1 MITKLKGSFFTGA
14 VLAMTF
20 SLILQEGLAQTRRT
34 TPVRRTGGATARPAA
49 TPANTRNLDTVSRA
63 AAADTVKKPEVAQP
77 AKKDPFAFDSVRVSL
92 RPDAAI
98 ERNLV
103 KSRIPLA
110 YEHIRE
116 DDAWYR
122 ERVWR
127 EIDIREKMNLPFRY
141 KAEDDNGNQRFIN
154 ILLRAVRKGDVT
166 AFDPNMDDRFT
177 TPMSIDRVAESISG
191 KPDTVQVIDWAKDP
205 TGSKGIYKDS
215 AVLKE
220 FNPDDIVKFRI
231 KEEWVFDKESS
242 RMFTRILG
250 IAPMRTYIDE
260 GTGTVLGESP
270 LFWIYYPDLRPV
282 LALYEVYNGK
292 NFGGRM
298 SWEELFE
305 SRYFSSYIVK
315 STIENPYD
323 LFIKQY
329 IKDDILRLLEGDNI
343 KNKIFNYELDLWH
356 Y

>member
-1 MITKLKGSFFTGA
+1 MKRNLTSSIFLVLFLVMVSGGDIVGQTKKKKTVPKKTAA
-14 VLAMTF
+14 V
-20 SLILQEGLAQTRRT
+20 
-34 TPVRRTGGATARPAA
+34 PATAETQVLDA
-49 TPANTRNLDTVSRA
+49 TVQKP
-63 AAADTVKKPEVAQP
+63 AADTVRPVTPP
-77 AKKDPFAFDSVRVSL
+77 APPKDPFAFDSVRVSL

-103 KSRIPLA
+103 KSRTPLP

-154 ILLRAVRKGDVT
+154 ILLRAIRKGDVT
-166 AFDPNMDDRFT
+166 AFDPNVDDRFT
-177 TPMSIDRVAESISG
+177 TPMTIARVGEVISG
-191 KPDTVQVIDWAKDP
+191 RCDSVQVIDWAKDP
-205 TGSKGIYKDS
+205 TGSKGIYRDS
-215 AVLKE
+215 LVCRE
-220 FNPDDIVKFRI
+220 FNPDDITKFRI
-231 KEEWVFDKESS
+231 KEDWIFDKESS
-242 RMFTRILG
+242 RMFARIIG
-250 IAPMRTYIDE
+250 IAPIKTYVDDA
-260 GTGTVLGESP
+260 GTVLGESP
-270 LFWIYYPDLRPV
+270 IFWVYYPDLRPI
-282 LALYEVYNGK
+282 LSLYEVYNSK
-292 NFGGRM
+292 NFGARM

-315 STIENPYD
+315 SSIENPYD

-329 IKDDILRLLEGDNI
+329 IKDDILKLLEGDNI
-343 KNKIFNYELDLWH
+343 KNKIFNFELDLWS

>member
-1 MITKLKGSFFTGA
+1 LVFA
-14 VLAMTF
+14 DV
-20 SLILQEGLAQTRRT
+20 EAQTKKKSVPTKKT
-34 TPVRRTGGATARPAA
+34 TSKQAPKPKPSTSVQTQVMDASLSEPVK
-49 TPANTRNLDTVSRA
+49 
-63 AAADTVKKPEVAQP
+63 DTVKPLVATP
-77 AKKDPFAFDSVRVSL
+77 RDPFAFDSLRISL
-92 RPDAAI
+92 RSDAAI
-98 ERNLV
+98 DRNLV
-103 KSRIPLA
+103 KSRTPLA

-166 AFDPNMDDRFT
+166 AFDPSADDRFT
-177 TPMSIDRVAESISG
+177 TPMSIAKVGESISG
-191 KPDTVQVIDWAKDP
+191 KCDTIQVTDWEKDP
-205 TGSKGIYKDS
+205 TGSKGIPKDTL
-215 AVLKE
+215 VCRE
-220 FNPDDIVKFRI
+220 FNPDDIVKFRL

-242 RMFTRILG
+242 RMYTRILG
-250 IAPMRTYIDE
+250 IAPIKTNVDE
-260 GTGTVLGESP
+260 NTGAFLGESL
-270 LFWIYYPDLRPV
+270 LFWVYYPDLRPI
-282 LALYEVYNGK
+282 LSLHEVYNGK
-292 NFGGRM
+292 NFGARM

-315 STIENPYD
+315 STIDNPYD

-329 IKDDILRLLEGDNI
+329 IKDDILRLLEGENI
-343 KNKIFNYELDLWH
+343 KTKIFNFEQDLWS

>member
-1 MITKLKGSFFTGA
+1 MNSKWNK
-14 VLAMTF
+14 
-20 SLILQEGLAQTRRT
+20 SLLLLSLVTLVFADVEAQTKKKPVPTKKT
-34 TPVRRTGGATARPAA
+34 TAKQATKPKPSTAETQVMDAGFNQPAK
-49 TPANTRNLDTVSRA
+49 
-63 AAADTVKKPEVAQP
+63 DTVKPTVLA
-77 AKKDPFAFDSVRVSL
+77 KDPFAFDSLRISL

-98 ERNLV
+98 DRNLV
-103 KSRIPLA
+103 KSRTPLA

-127 EIDIREKMNLPFRY
+127 EIDIREKMNLAFRY
-141 KAEDDNGNQRFIN
+141 KAEDDNGNQRFVN

-166 AFDPNMDDRFT
+166 AFDPNVDDRFT
-177 TPMSIDRVAESISG
+177 TPLTVARVGEAISG
-191 KPDTVQVIDWAKDP
+191 KCDSVQVIDWAKDP
-205 TGSKGIYKDS
+205 TGSKGIFKDS
-215 AVLKE
+215 LVCRE
-220 FNPDDIVKFRI
+220 FNPDDIIKFRL

-242 RMFTRILG
+242 RMYTRILG
-250 IAPMRTYIDE
+250 IAPIKTYVDDA
-260 GTGTVLGESP
+260 GNVLGESP
-270 LFWIYYPDLRPV
+270 LFWIYYPDLRPI
-282 LALYEVYNGK
+282 LSLYEVYNGK

-305 SRYFSSYIVK
+305 SRYFASYIVK
-315 STIENPYD
+315 STIDNPYD

-343 KNKIFNYELDLWH
+343 KSKIFNFEQDLWS

>member
-1 MITKLKGSFFTGA
+1 MNSKWIKSVLLLSTVTLIFADVQAQAKKKSVPTKK
-14 VLAMTF
+14 
-20 SLILQEGLAQTRRT
+20 T
-34 TPVRRTGGATARPAA
+34 TAKQSTKPSS
-49 TPANTRNLDTVSRA
+49 ANTQMLDARNSEPIKDTI
-63 AAADTVKKPEVAQP
+63 KPVAP
-77 AKKDPFAFDSVRVSL
+77 VKDPFAFDSLRISL

-98 ERNLV
+98 DRNLV
-103 KSRIPLA
+103 KNRTPLA

-127 EIDIREKMNLPFRY
+127 EIDIREKMNLAFRY

-166 AFDPNMDDRFT
+166 AFDPNVDDRFT
-177 TPMSIDRVAESISG
+177 TPMTISRVGEAISG
-191 KPDTVQVIDWAKDP
+191 KCDSVQVIDWAKDP
-205 TGSKGIYKDS
+205 TGSRGIFKDS
-215 AVLKE
+215 LVCRE
-220 FNPDDIVKFRI
+220 FNPDDIVKFRL

-242 RMFTRILG
+242 RMYTRILG
-250 IAPMRTYIDE
+250 IAPIKTYVDDAGNI
-260 GTGTVLGESP
+260 LGESP
-270 LFWIYYPDLRPV
+270 LFWIYYPDLRPI
-282 LALYEVYNGK
+282 LSLYEVYNGK

-315 STIENPYD
+315 STIDNPYD
-323 LFIKQY
+323 LYIKQY

-343 KNKIFNYELDLWH
+343 RSKIFNFEQDLWS

>member
-1 MITKLKGSFFTGA
+1 MNSNWIKSVLLLSAVILLFADVQAQAKKKSVPTKK
-14 VLAMTF
+14 
-20 SLILQEGLAQTRRT
+20 T
-34 TPVRRTGGATARPAA
+34 TAKQSTKPASTNSQLLDARYSEPIKDTIKPVVP
-49 TPANTRNLDTVSRA
+49 V
-63 AAADTVKKPEVAQP
+63 
-77 AKKDPFAFDSVRVSL
+77 KDPFAFDSLRISL

-98 ERNLV
+98 DRNLV
-103 KSRIPLA
+103 KNRTPLA

-127 EIDIREKMNLPFRY
+127 EIDIREKMNLAFRY

-154 ILLRAVRKGDVT
+154 ILLRALRKGDVT
-166 AFDPNMDDRFT
+166 AFDPNVDDRFT
-177 TPMSIDRVAESISG
+177 TPMTVARVGEAISG
-191 KPDTVQVIDWAKDP
+191 KCDSVQVIDWAKDP
-205 TGSKGIYKDS
+205 TGSRGIFKDS
-215 AVLKE
+215 LVCRE
-220 FNPDDIVKFRI
+220 FNPDDIVKFRL

-242 RMFTRILG
+242 RMYTRILG
-250 IAPMRTYIDE
+250 IAPIKTYVDDA
-260 GTGTVLGESP
+260 GNFLGESP
-270 LFWIYYPDLRPV
+270 LFWIYYPDLRPI
-282 LALYEVYNGK
+282 LSLYEVYNGK

-323 LFIKQY
+323 LYIKQY

-343 KNKIFNYELDLWH
+343 RSKIFNFEQDLWS

>member
-1 MITKLKGSFFTGA
+1 MQINFRKSVIVLTLFSFVLSSA
-14 VLAMTF
+14 V
-20 SLILQEGLAQTRRT
+20 QAQTRKRT
-34 TPVRRTGGATARPAA
+34 TTPAKKTAAPAA
-49 TPANTRNLDTVSRA
+49 ATTQVLDPVA
-63 AAADTVKKPEVAQP
+63 VPAADTAKPIP
-77 AKKDPFAFDSVRVSL
+77 PPPPKDPFAFDSVRVSL
-92 RPDAAI
+92 RSDAAI
-98 ERNLV
+98 IERGLV
-103 KSRIPLA
+103 KSRTPLD

-154 ILLRAVRKGDVT
+154 ILLRAIRKGDVT
-166 AFDPNMDDRFT
+166 AFDPNVDDRFT
-177 TPMSIDRVAESISG
+177 TPMTIGKVAESISG
-191 KPDTVQVIDWAKDP
+191 KCDSVQVIDWAKDP
-205 TGSKGIYKDS
+205 TGSKGIFKDS
-215 AVLKE
+215 LVCKE
-220 FNPDDIVKFRI
+220 FNPDDILKFRI

-250 IAPMRTYIDE
+250 IAPIRTYVDDA
-260 GTGTVLGESP
+260 GNFLGESP
-270 LFWIYYPDLRPV
+270 IFWIYYPDLRSV
-282 LALYEVYNGK
+282 LSLYEVYNGK
-292 NFGGRM
+292 NFGARM

-315 STIENPYD
+315 STIDNPYD

-329 IKDDILRLLEGDNI
+329 IKDDILKLLEGDNV
-343 KNKIFNYELDLWH
+343 KNKIFNFEVDLWS

>member
-1 MITKLKGSFFTGA
+1 MNSKWIKSVLLLSTVTLIFADVQAQAKKKSVPTKK
-14 VLAMTF
+14 
-20 SLILQEGLAQTRRT
+20 T
-34 TPVRRTGGATARPAA
+34 TAKQSNKPSS
-49 TPANTRNLDTVSRA
+49 ANTQLLDASYSAPIT
-63 AAADTVKKPEVAQP
+63 DTVKPIVP
-77 AKKDPFAFDSVRVSL
+77 VKDPFAFDSLRISL

-98 ERNLV
+98 DRNLV
-103 KSRIPLA
+103 KNRTPLA

-127 EIDIREKMNLPFRY
+127 EIDIREKMNLAFRY

-154 ILLRAVRKGDVT
+154 ILLRALRKGDVT
-166 AFDPNMDDRFT
+166 AFDPNVDDRFT
-177 TPMSIDRVAESISG
+177 TPMTISRVGEAISG
-191 KPDTVQVIDWAKDP
+191 KCDSVQVIDWAKDP
-205 TGSKGIYKDS
+205 TGSRGIFKDS
-215 AVLKE
+215 LVCRE
-220 FNPDDIVKFRI
+220 FNPDDIVKFRL

-242 RMFTRILG
+242 RMYTRILG
-250 IAPMRTYIDE
+250 IAPIKTYVDDAGNI
-260 GTGTVLGESP
+260 LGESP
-270 LFWIYYPDLRPV
+270 LFWIYYPDLRPI
-282 LALYEVYNGK
+282 LSLYEVYNGK

-315 STIENPYD
+315 STIDNPYD
-323 LFIKQY
+323 LYIKQY

-343 KNKIFNYELDLWH
+343 RSKIFNFEQDLWS

>member
-1 MITKLKGSFFTGA
+1 MDAG
-14 VLAMTF
+14 F
-20 SLILQEGLAQTRRT
+20 SE
-34 TPVRRTGGATARPAA
+34 PAK
-49 TPANTRNLDTVSRA
+49 
-63 AAADTVKKPEVAQP
+63 DTVKPVVP
-77 AKKDPFAFDSVRVSL
+77 AKDPFAFDSLRISL

-98 ERNLV
+98 DRNLV
-103 KSRIPLA
+103 KSRTPLA

-127 EIDIREKMNLPFRY
+127 EIDIREKMNIAFRY

-166 AFDPNMDDRFT
+166 AFDPNVDDRFT
-177 TPMSIDRVAESISG
+177 TPMTVSRVGEAISG
-191 KPDTVQVIDWAKDP
+191 KCDSVQVIDWAKDP
-205 TGSKGIYKDS
+205 LGSKGIFKDS
-215 AVLKE
+215 LVCRE
-220 FNPDDIVKFRI
+220 FNPDDIVKFRL

-242 RMFTRILG
+242 RMHTRILV
-250 IAPMRTYIDE
+250 IAPIKTYVDDA
-260 GTGTVLGESP
+260 GNVLGESP
-270 LFWIYYPDLRPV
+270 LFWVYYPDLRPI
-282 LALYEVYNGK
+282 LSLYDVYNGK

-305 SRYFSSYIVK
+305 SRYFSSFIVK

-323 LFIKQY
+323 MFIKQY
-329 IKDDILRLLEGDNI
+329 INDNILKLLEGDNI
-343 KNKIFNYELDLWH
+343 KTKIFNFEQDLWS

>member
-1 MITKLKGSFFTGA
+1 MNSKWNKSFLLLSLVTLVFADAEAQSKKKSVPTKKTTSKQVSKPKPSTVETQVMDAG
-14 VLAMTF
+14 F
-20 SLILQEGLAQTRRT
+20 SE
-34 TPVRRTGGATARPAA
+34 PAK
-49 TPANTRNLDTVSRA
+49 
-63 AAADTVKKPEVAQP
+63 DTVKPVVP
-77 AKKDPFAFDSVRVSL
+77 AKDPFAFDSLRISL

-98 ERNLV
+98 DRNLV
-103 KSRIPLA
+103 KSRTPLA

-127 EIDIREKMNLPFRY
+127 EIDIREKMNLAFRY

-166 AFDPNMDDRFT
+166 AFDPNVDDRFT
-177 TPMSIDRVAESISG
+177 TPMTVSRVGEVISG
-191 KPDTVQVIDWAKDP
+191 KCDSVQVIDWAKDP
-205 TGSKGIYKDS
+205 TGSKGIFKDS
-215 AVLKE
+215 LVCRE
-220 FNPDDIVKFRI
+220 FNPDDIVKFRL

-242 RMFTRILG
+242 RMYTRILG
-250 IAPMRTYIDE
+250 IAPIKTYVDE
-260 GTGTVLGESP
+260 STGTILGESP
-270 LFWIYYPDLRPV
+270 LFWIYYPDLRPI
-282 LALYEVYNGK
+282 LSLYEVYNGK

-305 SRYFSSYIVK
+305 SRYFASNIVK

-329 IKDDILRLLEGDNI
+329 IKDDILRLLEGENI
-343 KNKIFNYELDLWH
+343 KTKIFNFEQDLWS

>member
-1 MITKLKGSFFTGA
+1 AEAQVMDAG
-14 VLAMTF
+14 F
-20 SLILQEGLAQTRRT
+20 SE
-34 TPVRRTGGATARPAA
+34 PVKDTAKPVVPA
-49 TPANTRNLDTVSRA
+49 
-63 AAADTVKKPEVAQP
+63 
-77 AKKDPFAFDSVRVSL
+77 KDPFAFDSLRISL

-98 ERNLV
+98 DRNLV
-103 KSRIPLA
+103 KSRTPLA

-127 EIDIREKMNLPFRY
+127 EIDIREKMNLAFRY

-166 AFDPNMDDRFT
+166 AFDPNVDDRFT
-177 TPMSIDRVAESISG
+177 TPMTVSRVGEVISG
-191 KPDTVQVIDWAKDP
+191 KCDSVQVIDWAKDP
-205 TGSKGIYKDS
+205 TGSKGIFKDS
-215 AVLKE
+215 LVCRE
-220 FNPDDIVKFRI
+220 FNPDDIVKFRL

-242 RMFTRILG
+242 RMYTRILG
-250 IAPMRTYIDE
+250 IAPIKTYVDE
-260 GTGTVLGESP
+260 STGTILGESP
-270 LFWIYYPDLRPV
+270 LFWIYYPDLRPI
-282 LALYEVYNGK
+282 LSLYEVYNGK

-315 STIENPYD
+315 STIDNPYD

-329 IKDDILRLLEGDNI
+329 IKDDILRLLEGENI
-343 KNKIFNYELDLWH
+343 KTKIFNFEQDLWS